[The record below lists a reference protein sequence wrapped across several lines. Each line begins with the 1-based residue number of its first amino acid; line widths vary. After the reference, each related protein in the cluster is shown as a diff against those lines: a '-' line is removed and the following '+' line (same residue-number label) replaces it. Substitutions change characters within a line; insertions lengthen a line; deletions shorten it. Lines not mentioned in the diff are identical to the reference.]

1 MQLVPCSREGIP
13 VVAVLEAFE
22 ISTVKILNLFL
33 LSFFFFFFNSQISFQ
48 YSSLPPI
55 SESVQLSGL
64 LEVTCASQKETRAAC
79 KSRLYLLPR

>member
-22 ISTVKILNLFL
+22 ISTVKILNIF
-33 LSFFFFFFNSQISFQ
+33 SSPFFFFFNSQISFQ